1 MKVNK
6 VIYLIITFFLGF
18 CGIQK
23 FYAKKTFQGILCLL
37 FFWTGIPEII
47 AIFDFIFTL
56 FKKSDENGMIYV

>member
-1 MKVNK
+1 MMVNK

-23 FYAKKTFQGILCLL
+23 FYAKKTLVGVACLL

-47 AIFDFIFTL
+47 AIFDFIIIL
-56 FKKSDENGMIYV
+56 FRKSDENGMVRV